1 MNIVNFEKY
10 LLKNKINNDMGNH
23 KNILD
28 LLNINWR
35 KYIKLNTK
43 KYCKNCI
50 FRNDKYELYIISW
63 MPKQYTNL
71 HSHPKN
77 GCIMKIL
84 NGSLNEIRIKNNEII
99 ENNYFTNQSTFMSN
113 SYGKHIISNISSEI
127 TISLHLYSPPNFYN

>member
-1 MNIVNFEKY
+1 MNKYMNIVNFEKY
-10 LLKNKINNDMGNH
+10 LLKNKINNDMENH

-84 NGSLNEIRIKNNEII
+84 NGSLNEIRIKIMKSLK
-99 ENNYFTNQSTFMSN
+99 T
-113 SYGKHIISNISSEI
+113 IISLIKLHSCQIVMVNI
-127 TISLHLYSPPNFYN
+127 L